1 LRCSKFLF
9 DDAIVDFECSPFQRR
24 RMLLQ
29 IGIVFSSTGVLQS
42 VIQTRREFHLGKM
55 IDSFCGV
62 CEPPSDFSLG
72 FLVPNLTGYL
82 GAANVT
88 GQWSKKLS
96 QIGKINMY
104 IGSKEAEFQSG
115 QRPGGVRY
123 GSVARRSVTLS
134 LVTPA
139 TRVGTHAHAFA

>member
-1 LRCSKFLF
+1 
-9 DDAIVDFECSPFQRR
+9 
-24 RMLLQ
+24 M
-29 IGIVFSSTGVLQS
+29 G
-42 VIQTRREFHLGKM
+42 QT

-62 CEPPSDFSLG
+62 CEPPSDFSFGL
-72 FLVPNLTGYL
+72 LVTHLTGYL
-82 GAANVT
+82 CAAYVT
-88 GQWSKKLS
+88 GQRSKKLS